1 MNYPVYDMMI
11 LGGIHMDLK
20 TMRCKARITIAK
32 MGLYMKVPRAM
43 IPLWE
48 SGKIQMTQREYDKY
62 LQILMDKRVN

>member
-1 MNYPVYDMMI
+1 MMI

>member
-1 MNYPVYDMMI
+1 MNYPIYDTMLM
-11 LGGIHMDLK
+11 GGIHMDLK

-43 IPLWE
+43 ISLWE
-48 SGKIQMTQREYDKY
+48 SGKVQMTQREYDKY

>member
-1 MNYPVYDMMI
+1 MMI

-48 SGKIQMTQREYDKY
+48 SGKIQMTQGEYDRY
-62 LQILMDKRVN
+62 LRIINDKNRIA